1 MTQSGLPSQSDARG
15 SRVPSTASIVG
26 TAMFAVGAFWALDVF
41 GLGMMSLLVNRDVI
55 TDPRAGVGLG
65 LAMVAAATLALVG
78 GLIRVALKRAVT
90 VRVTTIVSIVALVYL
105 AYLLGGTIFWA
116 LFAGGLATDGLF
128 FALGMARDWP
138 SLVIGFNALIVT
150 LAYFATLSYRMKH
163 QDPFDPSR
171 RSG

>member
-1 MTQSGLPSQSDARG
+1 MINSDLPRQSDARG
-15 SRVPSTASIVG
+15 SRMPSTASIVG

-78 GLIRVALKRAVT
+78 SLIRVALRRAVT
-90 VRVTTIVSIVALVYL
+90 VRITTIASIVALVYV
-105 AYLLGGTIFWA
+105 AYLLSGIIVWV

-128 FALGMARDWP
+128 FALGMAIDWP
-138 SLVIGFNALIVT
+138 ALIIAINALIVT

-163 QDPFDPSR
+163 QNPFDPGL